1 MIRISVW
8 ALSNI
13 CRGTIG
19 SPSHFNMVSPA
30 LPILAKLLCHWDTEV
45 LYVVC
50 WALSYLCD
58 GPNERIQTVIDANI
72 CSTLVKLLM

>member
-1 MIRISVW
+1 
-8 ALSNI
+8 
-13 CRGTIG
+13 
-19 SPSHFNMVSPA
+19 MVSPA